1 MSTAPFP
8 PAGYPPPPSRLAT
21 TLFERY
27 VRREARRYF
36 SGVRLAVRD
45 RPDGWQRETPT
56 IFVANHTNWWDGFLA
71 FLVTRSLGLDFQVLM
86 EARNLN
92 RYRAFLRV
100 GALPMRRDRPREA
113 YQDLTAAAAYLR
125 PGVGLWVFPQGSR
138 RPPAEPIGRCER
150 GAAHLA
156 MALERPVR
164 FCPVAF
170 RYAFVGEQLPEAFIL
185 VGEAWVHRPDAA
197 SPVTRSGLMALVG
210 QRLTST
216 LDALDSLVRD
226 ERLEAFE
233 ALTPEH
239 LSVNKRMDRFRH
251 AFGLLGGRFE
261 ARNG

>member
-1 MSTAPFP
+1 MSAAPFP

-36 SGVRLAVRD
+36 AGVHCAVRG
-45 RPDGWQRETPT
+45 RPDTWQHETPT

-71 FLVTRSLGLDFQVLM
+71 FLVTRSLGLGFQVLM

-92 RYRAFLRV
+92 RYRTFLRV
-100 GALPMRRDRPREA
+100 GALPVRRDRPREA

-138 RPPAEPIGRCER
+138 RPPAERVGRCER

-156 MALERPVR
+156 MTLGRPVR
-164 FCPVAF
+164 ICPVAF
-170 RYAFVGEQLPEAFIL
+170 RYSFVGEQLPEAFAL
-185 VGEAWVHRPDAA
+185 VGEAWIHRAELGTT
-197 SPVTRSGLMALVG
+197 STRGDLMDLVG
-210 QRLTST
+210 QRLAST
-216 LDALDSLVRD
+216 VDALDALVRD
-226 ERLEAFE
+226 ERLDAFE
-233 ALTPEH
+233 SLTPEN
-239 LSVNKRMDRFRH
+239 LSVNKRLDRFRH
-251 AFGLLGGRFE
+251 AVGLLGGRFE